1 MGKLLRFNLP
11 GLQQSLGL
19 ATFVETGT
27 AHGDSLAHAAEAKF
41 ERLYSIEISPLLHE
55 GARKRFAADPRVRVI
70 CADSVSGLAQVLPEL
85 GERPALFWLDA
96 HFPGAPIANYDAE
109 PDPTLRWPL
118 ENELAL
124 LRQARPTHKDVVLI
138 DDLKIYIDG
147 PFGNGVAHPM
157 IRSQR
162 ARGLDFI
169 IDAFK
174 DTHNYS
180 VMWEDEGYMMLNP
193 RFDR

>member
-1 MGKLLRFNLP
+1 MGRLFRFNVP
-11 GLQQSLGL
+11 GLQQSMGL

-27 AHGDSLAHAAEAKF
+27 AKGDSLAHAAEAKF

-55 GARKRFAADPRVRVI
+55 GAQKRFAADPRIQVV
-70 CADSVSGLAQVLPEL
+70 CADSVTGLSQVLPAL
-85 GERPALFWLDA
+85 GDKPALFWLDA

-109 PDPTLRWPL
+109 SDPTLRWPL
-118 ENELAL
+118 ENELEV
-124 LRQARPTHKDVVLI
+124 LRRARPTHKDVILI

-147 PFGNGVAHPM
+147 PFGNGVAHPI

-169 IDAFK
+169 VDAFK